1 MAGRDRGPLAASGLC
16 AQVPVPGGHPKGP
29 APEACGAQE
38 CGWAARIS
46 GGQSWTPAPHLMC
59 VDSLLSATLGSSG
72 SSPSI
77 LHRVGSRSERGR
89 WALVLS
95 PTRSLTH
102 SFAHSFAHSFRHP
115 CTHSF
120 TEQTASSPRQV
131 PGPAFHV
138 QEATETFSVMGALNS
153 RHSYNTPRQGG
164 WELWGDAV
172 WGRGC
177 RKPACEEGRADV

>member
-1 MAGRDRGPLAASGLC
+1 M
-16 AQVPVPGGHPKGP
+16 
-29 APEACGAQE
+29 
-38 CGWAARIS
+38 
-46 GGQSWTPAPHLMC
+46 PAPHLMC

-89 WALVLS
+89 WALVRSLTRSLIQS

-153 RHSYNTPRQGG
+153 RHS
-164 WELWGDAV
+164 
-172 WGRGC
+172 
-177 RKPACEEGRADV
+177 